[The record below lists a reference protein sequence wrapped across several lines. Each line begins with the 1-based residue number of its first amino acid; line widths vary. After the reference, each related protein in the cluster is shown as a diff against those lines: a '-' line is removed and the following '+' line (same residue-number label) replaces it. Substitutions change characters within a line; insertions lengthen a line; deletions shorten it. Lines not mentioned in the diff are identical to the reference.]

1 MKVYEGHRTIDGISV
16 TVDGVPLD
24 ARVDLEQF
32 TDRGFEWTYEGEAP
46 RQLALALIADC
57 LDDIQARELSAP
69 FMAKVVS
76 DLDNE
81 WQLTEDDIRRE
92 IEFITENA

>member
-1 MKVYEGHRTIDGISV
+1 
-16 TVDGVPLD
+16 
-24 ARVDLEQF
+24 
-32 TDRGFEWTYEGEAP
+32 
-46 RQLALALIADC
+46 
-57 LDDIQARELSAP
+57 IQARELSAP